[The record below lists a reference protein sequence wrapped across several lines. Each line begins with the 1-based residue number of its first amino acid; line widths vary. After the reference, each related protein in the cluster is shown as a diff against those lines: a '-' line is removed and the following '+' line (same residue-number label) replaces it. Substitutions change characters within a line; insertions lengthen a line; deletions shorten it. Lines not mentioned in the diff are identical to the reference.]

1 MKKIILSFLCI
12 ALVTVLV
19 GIPQG
24 SAQNYKITNIE
35 TNGTVNENLDAIDG
49 ALTDFF
55 EQAGQNREE
64 LNTNPV
70 EIVDDALTNM
80 GDKFGTSVNRLGKY
94 TRLLIGE
101 KNYNRIVS
109 FNNWLAESA
118 RNLVKEFG
126 RILGEWFS

>member
-1 MKKIILSFLCI
+1 M
-12 ALVTVLV
+12 
-19 GIPQG
+19 IPF
-24 SAQNYKITNIE
+24 E
-35 TNGTVNENLDAIDG
+35 TGNENLDAIDG

-64 LNTNPV
+64 LNANPV

-94 TRLLIGE
+94 VRLLIGE

-109 FNNWLAESA
+109 FNNWIAESA

>member
-64 LNTNPV
+64 LNANPV

-94 TRLLIGE
+94 VRLLIGE

>member
-64 LNTNPV
+64 LNTSPV

>member
-94 TRLLIGE
+94 VRLLIGE